1 MTIMIIYFYLDVMV
15 ILIAQVERTKRVART
30 QLASL
35 VLSPAKTESVF
46 YRAKDVMGFLT
57 ALTSQMKRNVQNK

>member
-1 MTIMIIYFYLDVMV
+1 MTNDSYVDVMV

-35 VLSPAKTESVF
+35 VLSPAKMESAF
-46 YRAKDVMGFLT
+46 CRAKDVMDFLT
-57 ALTSQMKRNVQNK
+57 ALTSQMKRNVQNI